1 VGDEKKKI
9 MSETIKQN
17 TIEQI
22 INRRSTIKAI
32 GWTMLVFA
40 GITTYELAWSIIG
53 LLGANPLHI
62 EQTEPFNHEMESF
75 VRNAAIIIVG
85 LFLVSLVFSICAIGM
100 LKWKRWA
107 VLVFHALSLVLI
119 IVIFGLLIYVY
130 IMPTDTASLPANEI
144 HEMFGLLMQARTGI
158 FFMIVLWV
166 ITRVNIL
173 LYRYD
178 YRKEF
183 R

>member
-1 VGDEKKKI
+1 MNEPIRQD
-9 MSETIKQN
+9 

-32 GWTMLVFA
+32 GWTMLVFT
-40 GITTYELAWSIIG
+40 GIVTYLLAWSIIE
-53 LLGANPLHI
+53 LLNVEPMF
-62 EQTEPFNHEMESF
+62 TELSEAHNREMESLI
-75 VRNAAIIIVG
+75 RNGTIMIVG
-85 LFLVSLVFSICAIGM
+85 SFLVSLVFSICAVGM

-107 VLVFHALSLVLI
+107 VLLFHALSLVMI
-119 IVIFGLLIYVY
+119 TVIFGLVIYIY
-130 IMPTDTASLPANEI
+130 IVPIDMSSQAPKI
-144 HEMFGLLMQARTGI
+144 HINMFSILMQSQTGI

-166 ITRVNIL
+166 IARVNIL
-173 LYRYD
+173 LYKKD